1 MKSRPQIISKMADRG
16 KCVTCSITFTKSMG
30 PGIKTRLEFFIHS
43 LEGLFILK
51 ESYFLS
57 NFESAY

>member
-1 MKSRPQIISKMADRG
+1 
-16 KCVTCSITFTKSMG
+16 MG
-30 PGIKTRLEFFIHS
+30 PGIKTRLEFFVHS
-43 LEGLFILK
+43 LEEFFIVK